1 MSNCFTVPHK
11 VIWCAHKC
19 TRKAEFSVLG
29 WISGCAMMVGKAPK
43 RLYISIH
50 FITSVLNHISC
61 EITPKAFQSA
71 VLRSQQYQSLLC
83 IGQAVTLTNKSR
95 VAVDSVGF
103 EVQRL
108 LFTLEII
115 RMWSGVILTVSWQWH
130 CFSSTL
136 GTGWMVLL
144 LVWDLLVV
152 LLFKVTDSYL
162 VHKKIIMLKR
172 SPF

>member
-1 MSNCFTVPHK
+1 
-11 VIWCAHKC
+11 
-19 TRKAEFSVLG
+19 
-29 WISGCAMMVGKAPK
+29 MMVWKAPK

-61 EITPKAFQSA
+61 EVTPKAFQSA

-83 IGQAVTLTNKSR
+83 IGQAVTLTNKRR

-115 RMWSGVILTVSWQWH
+115 RI
-130 CFSSTL
+130 
-136 GTGWMVLL
+136 
-144 LVWDLLVV
+144 
-152 LLFKVTDSYL
+152 
-162 VHKKIIMLKR
+162 
-172 SPF
+172 